1 MVEDLPFF
9 MNRTGLHGSYNSE
22 TNFHIKTSKSDLFPS
37 LMTGNEED
45 DDTRSSLYSSQ
56 MKSRSNDA
64 FQNTLILSNFW
75 PVWQPDGDEERLS

>member
-22 TNFHIKTSKSDLFPS
+22 TNFHIETSRSDLFPS

-45 DDTRSSLYSSQ
+45 NNTRSSLYSSQ
-56 MKSRSNDA
+56 MISMSLGTS
-64 FQNTLILSNFW
+64 QNSLFLSNCW
-75 PVWQPDGDEERLS
+75 PVWQSD